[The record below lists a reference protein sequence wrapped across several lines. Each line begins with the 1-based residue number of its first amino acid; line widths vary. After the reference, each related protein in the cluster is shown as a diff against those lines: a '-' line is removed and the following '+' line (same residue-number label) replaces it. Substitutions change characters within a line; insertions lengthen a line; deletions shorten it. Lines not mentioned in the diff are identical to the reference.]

1 VCKPSHDRRPLCP
14 AGIMRGS
21 PRNRWYDFV
30 VALIARQHGKSATQN
45 AWLTFVSFQ
54 LIRHGFGR
62 NFLLLE

>member
-1 VCKPSHDRRPLCP
+1 
-14 AGIMRGS
+14 MRGS